1 MFSDRSGNSGY
12 RSLGGT
18 VAAILQ
24 ITDKLCFCYNT
35 KPVVTCCHTG
45 KASSG
50 QCAGSD
56 VRFQA
61 IKGFFSQAIHI
72 FFKYAVFFKLIAV
85 RYTTF
90 E

>member
-1 MFSDRSGNSGY
+1 MSGNSGY
-12 RSLGGT
+12 HTLGGT

-24 ITDKLCFCYNT
+24 VTDKLCFCYNT

-50 QCAGSD
+50 QCVGSC
-56 VRFQA
+56 VCFQA
-61 IKGFFSQAIHI
+61 IKGGFFFQAMQI
-72 FFKYAVFFKLIAV
+72 FKYAVFIKPVAV
-85 RYTTF
+85 RYTAF